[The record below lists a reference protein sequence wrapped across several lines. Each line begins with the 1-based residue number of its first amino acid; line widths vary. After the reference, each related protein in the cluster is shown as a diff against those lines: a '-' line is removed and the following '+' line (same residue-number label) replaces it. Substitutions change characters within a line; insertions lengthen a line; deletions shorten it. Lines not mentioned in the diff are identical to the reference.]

1 MIPGN
6 PGKVQV
12 AEESKLKNSGEALE
26 VGQAN
31 SSFTSVRAGDVS
43 NRSLSLLAPWEL
55 KVKLNFNFNFYP
67 KMQIQNALKERKNE

>member
-1 MIPGN
+1 M
-6 PGKVQV
+6 
-12 AEESKLKNSGEALE
+12 KNSGEALE

-55 KVKLNFNFNFYP
+55 KVKLNFNFYP

>member
-1 MIPGN
+1 MIPGIE
-6 PGKVQV
+6 K
-12 AEESKLKNSGEALE
+12 SKLKNSGEALE

>member
-1 MIPGN
+1 MIPG
-6 PGKVQV
+6 K
-12 AEESKLKNSGEALE
+12 SKLKNSGEALE

-55 KVKLNFNFNFYP
+55 KVKLNFNFNFRKE
-67 KMQIQNALKERKNE
+67 KMNEILLCNTGRIGFLMLLLQ